1 MDTQTKARFTKDVA
15 NKKIK
20 VVKDLDA
27 DIKKVWTAYTD
38 RKMLD
43 QWWAPK
49 PWRAETKEMNFKEGG
64 RWLYSMNGP
73 SGEHQWAKMDFEKID
88 APNQFTAIDSF
99 TDEKGTRDKNMP
111 SQRWSNSFEKKG
123 DGTRLIVELIFDKE
137 EDMKKILDTGFEQG
151 FQMGLENLDELLA
164 K

>member
-1 MDTQTKARFTKDVA
+1 MDTQTKARVTKDVA
-15 NKKIK
+15 NKKIT

-27 DIKKVWTAYTD
+27 DIKKVWMAYTD

-49 PWRAETKEMNFKEGG
+49 PWRAETREMNFKEGG
-64 RWLYSMNGP
+64 CWLYSMNGP
-73 SGEHQWAKMDFEKID
+73 NNERQWAKMDFQKID
-88 APNQFTAIDSF
+88 APNRFTAIDCF
-99 TDEKGTRDKNMP
+99 TDEKGTKDKNMP
-111 SQRWSNSFEKKG
+111 SIHWSNSFEKKG
-123 DGTRLIVELIFDKE
+123 DGTQLRVELIFDKE

-151 FQMGLENLDELLA
+151 FQLGLENLDELLA

>member
-1 MDTQTKARFTKDVA
+1 MNTQTKARFTKDTA
-15 NKKIK
+15 NKKIR

-27 DIKKVWTAYTD
+27 DINKVWSAYKD
-38 RKMLD
+38 RNKLD

-49 PWRAETKEMNFKEGG
+49 PWRAETKELDFKEGG

-73 SGEHQWAKMDFEKID
+73 KGERQWSRFDFEKID
-88 APNQFTAIDSF
+88 APNQFTGTDAF
-99 TDEKGTRDKNMP
+99 TDKNGTRDKSMP
-111 SQRWSNSFEKKG
+111 SIHWSNSFEKNG
-123 DGTRLIVELIFDKE
+123 GGTRLTVELIFDKE

-151 FQMGLENLDELLA
+151 FQMGLENLDELLE